1 MSLHCFFGL
10 ELRADGVSVTP
21 PMPPNTSLVLTHC
34 ALTSTLPGTLT
45 LYVQSHEQPN
55 RFALCT
61 LSAER
66 SIFYAPLQLIFA
78 QKVSFT
84 LVEWHANTTKTTG
97 STTSADSERYPTVH
111 LTGYYESEEE
121 AQQDA
126 AEFDDSNDDDD
137 GDMENTEDV
146 GAAGRKRARSDTKKE
161 KQRQQQEQQGK
172 KKKNKNKK

>member
-10 ELRADGVSVTP
+10 ELRADGVPITP

-34 ALTSTLPGTLT
+34 ALTSTMPGTLT
-45 LYVQSHEQPN
+45 LYVQSHDQPN

-61 LSAER
+61 LSADR

-84 LVEWHANTTKTTG
+84 LVASQT
-97 STTSADSERYPTVH
+97 TTSSTSSSNAASEKYPTVH
-111 LTGYYESEEE
+111 LTGYFESDEEG
-121 AQQDA
+121 QQIGA
-126 AEFDDSNDDDD
+126 GFDGINEDDDD
-137 GDMENTEDV
+137 EEEDMEDME
-146 GAAGRKRARSDTKKE
+146 AAGRKRARSDTKKE
-161 KQRQQQEQQGK
+161 KQQQQQQQEGKK